1 MAAAERRALGA
12 PWPAS
17 GDWAGWAA
25 RWEGRMAAF
34 FPHRAACIGAMLDVL
49 AELLPAGP
57 WRLLDLGAGTGSL
70 SQALLD
76 RFPEATVVA
85 LDLDPVLM
93 TIGRGALGEA
103 GGRLAWR
110 QIDLREPLWADALA
124 STAPFDA
131 VVSLATLHHF
141 TGPEVAAIYRDLG
154 RLIGQG
160 GLLLNAEML
169 AAGPPSS
176 HLARAFDEVRR
187 RSSPPADGWWEAI
200 EAEPS
205 FAEAVADRARLKG
218 RMRGAGR
225 KRSAEAH
232 CRALRRAGFREAT
245 VAWRYLDEA
254 LVAALR

>member
-1 MAAAERRALGA
+1 
-12 PWPAS
+12 
-17 GDWAGWAA
+17 
-25 RWEGRMAAF
+25 MAAF
-34 FPHRAACIGAMLDVL
+34 FPHRAECIGAMLDVL
-49 AELLPAGP
+49 PELLPAGP

-70 SQALLD
+70 ARALLD

-93 TIGRGALGEA
+93 VIGQGALGEA
-103 GGRLAWR
+103 DGRLAWR
-110 QIDLREPLWADALA
+110 QIDLREPFWADALA
-124 STAPFDA
+124 PAAPFDA

-141 TGPEVAAIYRDLG
+141 TGREAAAIYQDLA
-154 RLIGQG
+154 RLIRPG

-176 HLARAFDEVRR
+176 QLARVFDEVRR
-187 RSSPPADGWWEAI
+187 RGSPPADGWWEAI
-200 EAEPS
+200 EAEPA
-205 FAEAVADRARLKG
+205 FAAAVVERALLKD

-254 LVAALR
+254 LVVGLR